1 MPQASPFRKSIVELG
16 LSTKRALIL
25 GIGGGGD
32 IVQGIPLAR
41 LFRQLGVE
49 DIGMGGVN
57 CQWWTPNG
65 NPLADE
71 WGTAVMGPTLYNLD
85 DLKPVDRVQPQLA
98 LIDSDSRVDKRRP
111 CEAILA
117 DQLPGDYVCV
127 GGLTAGVVG
136 LRDSLQQFVKD
147 KGIELVV
154 GVDIGSDTFTD
165 GKEAAPAKT
174 AMVDFSVMSA
184 LIQLDVPT
192 LYGVSGYGC
201 DGEMQLEELDERV
214 GRVMKAGGYIGSYG
228 ITQEDIALMERA
240 CDTYGDPVEPMSYK
254 AARGEFGFH
263 NVWTHGPHGT
273 VVKVTPLA
281 ASMLFFDARTL
292 AEANSRGILALQETR
307 SLSEIE
313 NTYRHTL
320 NQLPESRMK
329 KVMRF
334 FD

>member
-1 MPQASPFRKSIVELG
+1 MPQDSPFRKSIVELG

-57 CQWWTPNG
+57 CQWWTPNR

-154 GVDIGSDTFTD
+154 GVDLGSDPITD
-165 GKEAAPAKT
+165 GKEAAPAMCQHSPAYQAT
-174 AMVDFSVMSA
+174 AVTVRCSCRSW
-184 LIQLDVPT
+184 T
-192 LYGVSGYGC
+192 SGS
-201 DGEMQLEELDERV
+201 EE
-214 GRVMKAGGYIGSYG
+214 S
-228 ITQEDIALMERA
+228 
-240 CDTYGDPVEPMSYK
+240 
-254 AARGEFGFH
+254 
-263 NVWTHGPHGT
+263 
-273 VVKVTPLA
+273 
-281 ASMLFFDARTL
+281 
-292 AEANSRGILALQETR
+292 
-307 SLSEIE
+307 
-313 NTYRHTL
+313 
-320 NQLPESRMK
+320 
-329 KVMRF
+329 
-334 FD
+334 